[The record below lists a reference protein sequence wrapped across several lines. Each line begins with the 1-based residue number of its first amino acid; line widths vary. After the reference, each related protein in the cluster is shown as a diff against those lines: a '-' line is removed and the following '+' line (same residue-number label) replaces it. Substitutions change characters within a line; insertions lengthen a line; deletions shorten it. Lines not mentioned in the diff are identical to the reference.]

1 MEASDRENFVLIDSR
16 PPRVHQGEHIPG
28 SLSIPWVMFDQKK
41 GQLPADKDT
50 PLIFYCGG
58 HHCDLSH
65 NSAAAAL
72 ELGYT
77 NVAVYSAG
85 VPAWKEAGLPLWG
98 YEAAGI
104 EMEEVDPDA
113 LPDVISPED
122 FKAAL
127 AAGDIALVDVRSERE
142 FAEGNIEGAINIPD
156 GEFYD
161 DPEGTI
167 ARLPNDRRVVFICAT
182 GARSAGAFFMV
193 SDILYDEPELYDNP
207 HGIQYLDNN
216 IEFHNG
222 DFTIK

>member
-1 MEASDRENFVLIDSR
+1 MFLLDRHRKKVVFTYFWLCFSLVIAAVAAEHDDEVLLVDEGEARAVLVLPDSPTGSDREAA
-16 PPRVHQGEHIPG
+16 GELQTH
-28 SLSIPWVMFDQKK
+28 LKK
-41 GQLPADKDT
+41 
-50 PLIFYCGG
+50 
-58 HHCDLSH
+58 
-65 NSAAAAL
+65 
-72 ELGYT
+72 
-77 NVAVYSAG
+77 
-85 VPAWKEAGLPLWG
+85 
-98 YEAAGI
+98 AAGI